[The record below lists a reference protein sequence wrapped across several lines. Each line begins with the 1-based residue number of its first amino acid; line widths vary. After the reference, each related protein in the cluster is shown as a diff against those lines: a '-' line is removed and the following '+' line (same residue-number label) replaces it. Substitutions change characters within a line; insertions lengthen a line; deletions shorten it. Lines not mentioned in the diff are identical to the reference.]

1 LIETIPSTIQLDR
14 ALAEAMIARDRKA
27 TAEFV
32 QRLSGPLISY
42 VRSRLQPRWEDV
54 DDIVQETFLTALRS
68 ISNYRGDSPMRA
80 WILGIAR
87 HKVEDYYRER
97 LRQAELPDTEGE
109 LAEESGL
116 DELLDRVAAREKTVA
131 ILRDLPD
138 HYRVAL
144 LWRYWEQR
152 SAAEMAEL
160 TGRTAKGVERLLAR
174 ARIEFGL
181 RWRSVR
187 NNEASV

>member
-1 LIETIPSTIQLDR
+1 
-14 ALAEAMIARDRKA
+14 
-27 TAEFV
+27 
-32 QRLSGPLISY
+32 
-42 VRSRLQPRWEDV
+42 
-54 DDIVQETFLTALRS
+54 
-68 ISNYRGDSPMRA
+68 
-80 WILGIAR
+80 
-87 HKVEDYYRER
+87 
-97 LRQAELPDTEGE
+97 
-109 LAEESGL
+109 
-116 DELLDRVAAREKTVA
+116 
-131 ILRDLPD
+131 LRDLPD